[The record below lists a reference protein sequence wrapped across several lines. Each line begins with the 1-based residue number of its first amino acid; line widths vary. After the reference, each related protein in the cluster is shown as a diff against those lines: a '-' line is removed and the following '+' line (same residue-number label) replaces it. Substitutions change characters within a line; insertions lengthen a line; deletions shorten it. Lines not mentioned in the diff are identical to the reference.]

1 MAETTE
7 DKVPA
12 PKGKKPPSM
21 DAFLATQKGVT
32 PTLEALFKSRAR
44 HAKPEQYDEILKGL
58 WR

>member
-1 MAETTE
+1 MAATTE
-7 DKVPA
+7 DKAPA
-12 PKGKKPPSM
+12 KGSKKPPSM

-44 HAKPEQYDEILKGL
+44 HAKPEQYDEIFKGL